1 MVTFRLRGGEG
12 QLAALPPPGFS
23 WASSPPPGVILGTSL
38 VLPQGGDRALSAG
51 STAGSQTYW
60 DRSAGA
66 ITDQVT
72 GAMLQTCVGG
82 SREWWQKS

>member
-1 MVTFRLRGGEG
+1 MARGSWPPFPL
-12 QLAALPPPGFS
+12 LASPGLPPLHPT
-23 WASSPPPGVILGTSL
+23 WNGVILGTSL

-66 ITDQVT
+66 ITDRVT

-82 SREWWQKS
+82 SREW